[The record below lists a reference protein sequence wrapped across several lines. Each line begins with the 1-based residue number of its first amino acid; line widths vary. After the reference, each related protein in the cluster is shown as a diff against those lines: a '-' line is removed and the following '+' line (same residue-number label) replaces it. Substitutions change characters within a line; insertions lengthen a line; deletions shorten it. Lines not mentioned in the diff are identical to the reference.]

1 MLLFWFNSRREAR
14 GDSPIQLK
22 EVQEHLKN
30 ATKLSFEEKAVFVWG
45 ENNRQIGFALRTS
58 PEADHIKGY
67 AGSTDALIV
76 LDLQQKIIGVSLR
89 SSQDTPGHVEDV
101 QADYVYL
108 ENWQGRELEK
118 VSQVKDLEEHELW
131 GVSGAT
137 KTSDC
142 MSKAIVFRSA
152 KFFDKSTESSFKLDS
167 ENSLLIV
174 VLILA
179 LIGTFTKVKENSKY
193 RKVLRMAI
201 FIIVVYKSVDLLCLS
216 ILSGWSANGAPWLS
230 SPILFAYMTLMFLIP
245 WATRKQIYCQQV
257 CPHGFVQEYM
267 SPFIPQS
274 LSLKLSKDLKSVLLK
289 LPFLLIISAI
299 IIFIFDLP
307 YDMADLEVFAAW
319 YPTRASTICLSLFI
333 VSIIFSA
340 LVPKGYCKYACPTG
354 RLLEYARSKGRGDK
368 FSSADKVAG
377 VMFSVTLVSILI
389 LEFIVEKGS

>member
-1 MLLFWFNSRREAR
+1 MLLFWFNDRREAR

-22 EVQEHLKN
+22 EVQQHLKN
-30 ATKLSFEEKAVFVWG
+30 AAKLSFEDKAVTIWDKA
-45 ENNRQIGFALRTS
+45 NQQIGFALRTS

-76 LDLQQKIIGVSLR
+76 LNPQQKIIGVSLR

-101 QADYVYL
+101 QGDYIYL

-118 VSQVKDLEEHELW
+118 VSKVKDLEEHELW

-152 KFFDKSTESSFKLDS
+152 QFLDKSVESSFKIDL
-167 ENSLLIV
+167 ENYLLIIV
-174 VLILA
+174 MLLA
-179 LIGTFTKVKENSKY
+179 LIGTFTKVKENAKS
-193 RKVLRMAI
+193 RKIIRLII
-201 FIIVVYKSVDLLCLS
+201 FVVVVYKSIDLLCLS
-216 ILSGWSANGAPWLS
+216 ILAGWSANGAPWLS
-230 SPILFAYMTLMFLIP
+230 SPILFAYMTMMFVIP
-245 WATRKQIYCQQV
+245 WATRKQVYCQQV

-267 SPFIPQS
+267 SPYIPQKF
-274 LSLKLSKDLKSVLLK
+274 SLKLSKDVKSVLLK

-299 IIFIFDLP
+299 IIFVFDLP

-319 YPTRASTICLSLFI
+319 YPTRASTICLTLFV

-368 FSSADKVAG
+368 FTAADKVSGA
-377 VMFSVTLVSILI
+377 MFSLTLLSVLL
-389 LEFIVEKGS
+389 LEFVVDSGS